1 MSRGLTMRRLWWS
14 SGAWV
19 QGPFLAAAV
28 AFDVSGCGHMTDAHL
43 EWLLRPDS
51 APCAS
56 SRMTGEA

>member
-1 MSRGLTMRRLWWS
+1 MRRLWWS